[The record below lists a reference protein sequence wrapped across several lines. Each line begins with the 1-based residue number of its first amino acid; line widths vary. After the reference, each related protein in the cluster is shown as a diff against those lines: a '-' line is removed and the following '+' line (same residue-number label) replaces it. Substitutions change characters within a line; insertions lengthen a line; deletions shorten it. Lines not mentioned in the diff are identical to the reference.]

1 MSDITDFIRTLS
13 EEDTKTLSQKALKV
27 CEEAG
32 ELAKV
37 ILPFDNASGTIH
49 RFVDRNNILEEVV
62 DTYLSSISI
71 AYSLGF
77 TDEEIDEVI
86 VEKSKK
92 WARLQHRESKID
104 DKIPYEIHVTVEEA
118 ERERFI
124 EICKTLN
131 VKPIILDLQK
141 GDDVI
146 KDIMTS
152 SVHFGN
158 NRSAYEEMNR
168 ISKGLQSYCYKVIR
182 EKIETV
188 PWHPATPRQGDD
200 TEMPKDCYFETH
212 IGVTVPNEERKIRLS
227 KIAKALNC
235 HMSKNAFKQYE
246 NGSFKQMLTYRS
258 YNSSMEA
265 FESEA
270 NIIYN
275 IIEMNGFKVEKQII
289 EFSIYDTKVSHDSK
303 WLQE

>member
-62 DTYLSSISI
+62 DTYLSSISV

-77 TDEEIDEVI
+77 TDEEINDMI
-86 VEKSKK
+86 LEKSKK
-92 WARLQHRESKID
+92 WARLQLRESKVD
-104 DKIPYEIHVTVEEA
+104 DNIPYEIHVTAEYADREA
-118 ERERFI
+118 FI
-124 EICKTLN
+124 HHCNTLD
-131 VKPIILDLQK
+131 VKPIILALQNEELYIY
-141 GDDVI
+141 DV
-146 KDIMTS
+146 MTS

-158 NRSAYEEMNR
+158 NRSAYEEMQR
-168 ISKGLQSYCYKVIR
+168 ISYGLNDAGYDIIR

-188 PWHPATPRQGDD
+188 PWHPAAPREDD
-200 TEMPKDCYFETH
+200 NTTMPKDCYFETH
-212 IGVTVPNEERKIRLS
+212 IGVVLPSEKEGERLS
-227 KIAKALNC
+227 KIAKSLSC
-235 HMSKNAFKQYE
+235 HMSKNAFKIYE
-246 NGSFKQMLTYRS
+246 NGSFTQMLTYRN
-258 YNSSMEA
+258 YNCSMEA

-270 NIIYN
+270 NIIYD
-275 IIEMNGFKVEKQII
+275 IIDSNGFEVEKRIT
-289 EFSIYDTKVSHDSK
+289 EFSIYDTKVSHDTK
-303 WLQE
+303 WLQG